1 MNWFAYALA
10 CAFFT
15 ASSDALVKLAMRE
28 TDEYA
33 AIWFRLVFSL
43 PLLFLF
49 MLSYPIPKLD
59 AKFWLAIMIMLPLE
73 AAACILYFKSV
84 RNFDLSEVMPFLG
97 FTPVFSIFIALLVLG
112 EKPSFLG
119 ILGIASVFGGAYLLN
134 IHTAK
139 EGILRPIKE
148 ALRNKGTRSVLIV
161 AFIYAITSTFGKF
174 ALLRS
179 SLHSFPF
186 IYFSFLF
193 IVMTVILSYRVKA
206 GLSKI
211 ELPKKQVL
219 LYIVLGIVFALAAIT
234 HYKAIALTE
243 VSYMIS
249 VKRLSLLLGVLYGGL
264 IFKEKNIHV
273 RFAGAS
279 FMVLGAI
286 LLSFA

>member
-1 MNWFAYALA
+1 MNWFIYALA

-15 ASSDALVKLAMRE
+15 ASSDALVKLAMRK

-59 AKFWLAIMIMLPLE
+59 AKFWLAILIMLPLE
-73 AAACILYFKSV
+73 ATACILYFKSV
-84 RNFDLSEVMPFLG
+84 RNYDLSEVTPFLG
-97 FTPVFSIFIALLVLG
+97 FTPVFSIFVALLVLG

-119 ILGIASVFGGAYLLN
+119 IFGIISVFGGAYLLN

-139 EGILRPIKE
+139 KNILQPIKE
-148 ALRNKGTRSVLIV
+148 ALRNKGTRLMLIV

-193 IVMTVILSYRVKA
+193 IVMTGILSYRVKA

-234 HYKAIALTE
+234 HFKAIALTE

-249 VKRLSLLLGVLYGGL
+249 VKRLSLLLSVLYGGL

-273 RFAGAS
+273 RLLGAS
-279 FMVLGAI
+279 FMVLGTI